1 MSRKPM
7 YRGLIAVATS
17 LFLTSPVTAQTAKK
31 WDLFLLFGQ
40 SNMAGAPSAET
51 QDKTTNPRIKA
62 LAFNNC
68 TGKTFNQ
75 WYVAS
80 PPLHGCYEGLGPGD
94 YFAKTLIDTSDKLGL
109 GIDTIGLIPC
119 AISGVDISFFSKG
132 VTSSRRKDFKIPP
145 VDSGVSAYLWMVTR
159 IKEAQKNGVV
169 RGIIFHQ
176 GESDWSDTARK
187 AWPGRVEAILKNLK
201 ADCGLGDVPFLA
213 GELRYKL
220 NRTTNESCCYAHNT
234 YVAQLAAAVAN
245 GGMVSAANLTG
256 LDDAYHFDAAGQ
268 RTFGH
273 RYAAAMVPLLK
284 KTMSVDPSVRS
295 IVPGLRIESSLQG
308 LTIHSDAALDRV
320 SLESIQGQ
328 VTVVGSGKEVRLLRG
343 QFHPGV
349 YFLRIES
356 GTAME
361 TRKVLIER

>member
-1 MSRKPM
+1 MSRINPNRRRM
-7 YRGLIAVATS
+7 AATI
-17 LFLTSPVTAQTAKK
+17 LFFLSATVSAQTAKK

-40 SNMAGAPSAET
+40 SNMAGAPAAEA

-80 PPLHGCYEGLGPGD
+80 PPLHGCNEGLGPGD
-94 YFAKTLIDTSDKLGL
+94 YFAKTLIDTSDKLEL

-119 AISGVDISFFSKG
+119 AISGVDISYFSKG

-159 IKEAQKNGVV
+159 IKEAQKKGVV
-169 RGIIFHQ
+169 RGILFHQ
-176 GESDWSDTARK
+176 GESDWTDTARK
-187 AWPGRVEAILKNLK
+187 AWPGRVETILKNLK

-213 GELRYKL
+213 GELRHQL

-234 YVAQLAAAVAN
+234 YVAQLASEVPN
-245 GGMVSAANLTG
+245 GGVVSSANLTG
-256 LDDAYHFDAAGQ
+256 LNDAYHFDAASQ
-268 RTFGH
+268 RIFGH

-284 KTMSVDPSVRS
+284 KTMSVDPSARSILLGLRLESTSNGLMVRS
-295 IVPGLRIESSLQG
+295 E
-308 LTIHSDAALDRV
+308 TALDRV
-320 SLESIQGQ
+320 SLVSIQGKES
-328 VTVVGSGKEVRLLRG
+328 VVGSGKDVRILPG
-343 QFHPGV
+343 QFHPGI
-349 YFLRIES
+349 YFLRYY
-356 GTAME
+356 AF
-361 TRKVLIER
+361 